1 MSIGCRTG
9 VESVEFKV
17 VLKISAIKI
26 IIFECNFLFWLC
38 PKDPMWDPCCL
49 TWDGTYATCIVRW
62 SLNHWTTREVLLTQ
76 CFTYL
81 FLKTY

>member
-1 MSIGCRTG
+1 MQFFILAVPQG
-9 VESVEFKV
+9 
-17 VLKISAIKI
+17 
-26 IIFECNFLFWLC
+26 
-38 PKDPMWDPCCL
+38 MWDPCCL

-81 FLKTY
+81 FLKIY